1 MTADQAPILDDA
13 VIAELRESTGDDEEF
28 IRELVDAYIGEAT
41 GYLDAMTAAA
51 AAGDPE
57 AMVRPAHTLK
67 SASATMGA
75 MRLAAICRGLEEAGR
90 DGRTDAPTGDAQA
103 AQAVWTET
111 LEALTAAGLTG

>member
-1 MTADQAPILDDA
+1 MTADEAPILDQG
-13 VIAELRESTGDDEEF
+13 VLAELRESTGDDEEF
-28 IRELVDAYIGEAT
+28 VRELVEAYVGEAT

-51 AAGDPE
+51 TAADPA

-75 MRLAAICRGLEEAGR
+75 MRLSVICRGLEEAGR
-90 DGRTDAPTGDAQA
+90 DGRTDGLAGDVAAAQA
-103 AQAVWTET
+103 AWSET

>member
-1 MTADQAPILDDA
+1 MTADEAPILDHA
-13 VIAELRESTGDDEEF
+13 VLAELRESTGDDDEF
-28 IRELVDAYIGEAT
+28 VRELAEAYVGEAT

-51 AAGDPE
+51 AAGDPA

-75 MRLAAICRGLEEAGR
+75 MRLSVICRGLEEAGR
-90 DGRTDAPTGDAQA
+90 DGRKDGLAGDVA
-103 AQAVWTET
+103 AAHAAWAET